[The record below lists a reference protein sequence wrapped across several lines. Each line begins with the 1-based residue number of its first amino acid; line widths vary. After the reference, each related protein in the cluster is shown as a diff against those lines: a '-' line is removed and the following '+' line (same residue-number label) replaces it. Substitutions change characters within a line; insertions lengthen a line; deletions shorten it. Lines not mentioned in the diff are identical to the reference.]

1 MPELPSK
8 AMIIEG
14 NPLSIEN
21 PSLKVADVTV
31 RATVAGL
38 GQGPVLSDRSNLKLH
53 WQKEYAEF
61 TAAYNA
67 TVQTDGLPLAE
78 FRTF

>member
-1 MPELPSK
+1 MSAAPAK

-14 NPLSIEN
+14 DQLSTKNP
-21 PSLKVADVTV
+21 PLKAADMAVPAAVA
-31 RATVAGL
+31 AL
-38 GQGPVLSDRSNLKLH
+38 GQGPVLSDRSDLKLH

-61 TAAYNA
+61 NTAYNA
-67 TVQTDGLPLAE
+67 TVETDGLPLAE

>member
-1 MPELPSK
+1 
-8 AMIIEG
+8 MIIED
-14 NPLSIEN
+14 NSLSIKN
-21 PSLKVADVTV
+21 PSLKVADMTV
-31 RATVAGL
+31 RTAVAAL

-53 WQKEYAEF
+53 WPKEYAEF

-67 TVQTDGLPLAE
+67 TVETEGLPLAA

>member
-1 MPELPSK
+1 MPELPAK

-31 RATVAGL
+31 RAAVAGL
-38 GQGPVLSDRSNLKLH
+38 GQGPVLSDSSNLKLH